1 MNRMKLLGQTLM
13 ARDFER
19 QTAELQVRIAVLN
32 RYTAIGPPVTR
43 PVGRPS
49 YGKGEAW
56 LSAVSCN
63 KAVRMKSGSYEKA
76 AVGIHDLA

>member
-19 QTAELQVRIAVLN
+19 QTAELQARIAIPN

-49 YGKGEAW
+49 YGKGEAR

-63 KAVRMKSGSYEKA
+63 KADRFCRSTKA
-76 AVGIHDLA
+76 SRHTR